1 MQLVSINQKDWVNT
15 SERCWLYSIILSL
28 ARDLYELNLIL
39 QNSASKLQKDINFAS
54 FLVHNHSKVILDTVK
69 NMADIFLPLAALG
82 NSISSRNL

>member
-39 QNSASKLQKDINFAS
+39 QNSASKQDTNFAS

>member
-1 MQLVSINQKDWVNT
+1 MQLLSINQKDWVNT

-39 QNSASKLQKDINFAS
+39 QNSPFKLQRDTNFAS
-54 FLVHNHSKVILDTVK
+54 FLVNNHSKVILDTVK

-82 NSISSRNL
+82 IYISSRNL